1 MNGIRR
7 SLAAICLAVAAPAVA
22 QPQPS
27 AQPAAQPA
35 GQPAQVSGP
44 ETNDR
49 IVKAEAP
56 IVAGNAV
63 SAKKRALSDAFKQAV
78 EHAFGELLKDGTPLS
93 QPWPPALIQLKA
105 SLANAAQKFV
115 RSYRLIE
122 QSSEGGVLKVM
133 VEADVDT
140 VALRREIDR
149 ARGTATGTVA
159 PRAASSLVVGGS
171 PSTTP
176 AVLRALSSAG
186 VTAQLGRG
194 ATEAQLI
201 ADGARQNSHVL
212 FVTESDSDEGV
223 VRGALQVAVKCSLAA
238 HLFMASGPTGRPIL
252 DQVEEDRG
260 FGADSRA
267 AREACV
273 ERVAAVLARAV
284 SAKLRAPAVGAPFV
298 TLQLDIADPG
308 AIAVVLQAC
317 KRVGSVIAAEARQVT
332 ATSAEIRVFTRM
344 GGPALQQSLARELA
358 GKLAMVPTQTGNE
371 VLTLRV
377 RNPDS
382 SSLE

>member
-1 MNGIRR
+1 MNGIRS
-7 SLAAICLAVAAPAVA
+7 SLAALCLLVAAPAAA
-22 QPQPS
+22 QPPAQTALPP
-27 AQPAAQPA
+27 AVQPAAQA
-35 GQPAQVSGP
+35 SGP

-63 SAKKRALSDAFKQAV
+63 SAKKRALSDAFRQAV
-78 EHAFGELLKDGTPLS
+78 EHAFGEVLKESTPLS
-93 QPWPPALIQLKA
+93 QPWPPGLVQLKA
-105 SLANAAQKFV
+105 SLGNAAQKFV

-149 ARGTATGTVA
+149 ARGTATATPA
-159 PRAASSLVVGGS
+159 PKAASSLIVGG
-171 PSTTP
+171 PPRTTP
-176 AVLRALSSAG
+176 TVVRALSAAG
-186 VTAQLGRG
+186 IAAQLGR
-194 ATEAQLI
+194 ATAEAQLL
-201 ADGARQNSHVL
+201 ADGARQNAHVL
-212 FVTESDSDEGV
+212 FVAESDSDEGV
-223 VRGALQVAVKCSLAA
+223 VRGAMQVSVKCSLAA
-238 HLFMASGPTGRPIL
+238 HLFLAGGASGRPIL

-260 FGADSRA
+260 FGADSTA

-273 ERVAAVLARAV
+273 ERTAAGLARAV
-284 SAKLRAPAVGAPFV
+284 SAKLRAPVMGTPFV
-298 TLQLDIADPG
+298 TVHLDIADPG

-317 KRVGSVIAAEARQVT
+317 KRIGSVIAAEARQVT
-332 ATSAEIRVFTRM
+332 ATSAELRVFTRM
-344 GGPALQQSLARELA
+344 AGPSLQQSLARELA
-358 GKLAMVPTQTGNE
+358 GKLAMVPTQTASE